1 MSLKEK
7 IRQDMVSA
15 TKSRDLVALST
26 LRMLLASVKNR
37 EIELLEEADDAEVM
51 KIIATSIKQR
61 KESVEFY
68 DKGGRKDL
76 VEKETREI
84 EVLEAYLPPQLN
96 REDLVSLIE
105 EIISE
110 VGALGVRD
118 IGKVMKD
125 LMPRVTGRAD
135 GKEVSDLVREILSKE

>member
-26 LRMLLASVKNR
+26 LRMLLASLKNR
-37 EIELLEEADDAEVM
+37 EIELLKEADDAEVM

-84 EVLEAYLPPQLN
+84 EVLEAYLPPQMN

>member
-37 EIELLEEADDAEVM
+37 EIELRKEADDAEVM

-61 KESVEFY
+61 NESVELY
-68 DKGGRKDL
+68 DKGGRSDL
-76 VEKETREI
+76 VEKETREK
-84 EVLEAYLPPQLN
+84 EVLEAYLPPQMN

-105 EIISE
+105 EVISE

>member
-37 EIELLEEADDAEVM
+37 EIELRKEADDAEVM

-61 KESVEFY
+61 NESVELY
-68 DKGGRKDL
+68 DKGGRSDL
-76 VEKETREI
+76 VEKETREK
-84 EVLEAYLPPQLN
+84 EVLEAYLPPQMN

-105 EIISE
+105 EVISE

-118 IGKVMKD
+118 IGKVMKN

>member
-84 EVLEAYLPPQLN
+84 EVLEAYLPPQMN

>member
-37 EIELLEEADDAEVM
+37 EIELREEADDAEVM

-61 KESVEFY
+61 KESVELY
-68 DKGGRKDL
+68 DKGGRSDL
-76 VEKETREI
+76 VEKETREK
-84 EVLEAYLPPQLN
+84 ELLETYLPPQMN

-105 EIISE
+105 EVISE
-110 VGALGVRD
+110 VGALGVSD

>member
-7 IRQDMVSA
+7 IRKDMVSA

>member
-37 EIELLEEADDAEVM
+37 EIELRKEADDAEVM

-61 KESVEFY
+61 KESVELY
-68 DKGGRKDL
+68 DKGGRSDL
-76 VEKETREI
+76 VEKETREK
-84 EVLEAYLPPQLN
+84 EVLETYLPPQMN

-105 EIISE
+105 EVISE
-110 VGALGVRD
+110 VGALGVSD

>member
-37 EIELLEEADDAEVM
+37 EIELRKEADDAEVM

-61 KESVEFY
+61 NESVELY
-68 DKGGRKDL
+68 DKGGRSDL
-76 VEKETREI
+76 VEKETREK
-84 EVLEAYLPPQLN
+84 EVLEAYLPPQMN

-105 EIISE
+105 EVISE
-110 VGALGVRD
+110 VGALGVSD

-135 GKEVSDLVREILSKE
+135 GKKVSDLVREILSKE

>member
-37 EIELLEEADDAEVM
+37 EIELRKEADDAEVM

-61 KESVEFY
+61 KESVELY
-68 DKGGRKDL
+68 DKGGRSDL
-76 VEKETREI
+76 VEKETREK
-84 EVLEAYLPPQLN
+84 EVLETYLPPQMN

-105 EIISE
+105 EVISE
-110 VGALGVRD
+110 VGALGVSD

-135 GKEVSDLVREILSKE
+135 GKKVSDLVREILSKE

>member
-26 LRMLLASVKNR
+26 LRMLLASLKNR
-37 EIELLEEADDAEVM
+37 EIELLKEADDAEVM

-84 EVLEAYLPPQLN
+84 EVLEAYLPPQMN

-118 IGKVMKD
+118 IGKVMKN

>member
-1 MSLKEK
+1 
-7 IRQDMVSA
+7 
-15 TKSRDLVALST
+15 
-26 LRMLLASVKNR
+26 MLLASLKNR
-37 EIELLEEADDAEVM
+37 EIELLKEADDAEVM

-84 EVLEAYLPPQLN
+84 EVLEAYLPPQMN

-118 IGKVMKD
+118 IGKVMKN